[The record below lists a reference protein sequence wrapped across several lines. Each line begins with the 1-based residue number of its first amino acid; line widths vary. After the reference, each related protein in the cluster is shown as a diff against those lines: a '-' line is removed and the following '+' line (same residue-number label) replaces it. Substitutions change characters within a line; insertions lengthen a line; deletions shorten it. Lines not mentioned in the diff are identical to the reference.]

1 VEDLL
6 LLCVLAFFAGL
17 VDAVAGGGGL
27 IQVPA
32 LFAFA
37 PGIPPV
43 ALLGTNKLSSTAG
56 TAAAL
61 LRYQRTG
68 FIDWRG
74 LRLALALA
82 APAAAL
88 GAWAVSR
95 VPADWLRPVVLILLL
110 LVCGHTLLSRR
121 LGLKAPE
128 QLPQTGS
135 PAPYCTAIGF
145 YDGFFGPGA
154 GAFLVFG
161 LVRWFRRGF
170 LQAAAE
176 TKAIN
181 LATNIGALTYFAL
194 NGHLN
199 YRLGLAMALA
209 NLLGGYVG
217 AATAVKNGAVFVRRV
232 FLGVAAAL
240 ILKLGWDVIG
250 A

>member
-1 VEDLL
+1 MEELL

-37 PGIPPV
+37 PGIPPA
-43 ALLGTNKLSSTAG
+43 ALLGTNKLSSIAG
-56 TAAAL
+56 TIAAL
-61 LRYQRTG
+61 LRYQRAVA
-68 FIDWRG
+68 IDWQG
-74 LRLALALA
+74 LKVALLLAV
-82 APAAAL
+82 PAAAL

-95 VPADWLRPVVLILLL
+95 VPADWLRPVVLILLV
-110 LVCGHTLLSRR
+110 LVSGSTLLNRR
-121 LGLKAPE
+121 FSVEATHMGSPA
-128 QLPQTGS
+128 GS
-135 PAPYCTAIGF
+135 PAPYCAAIGF

-161 LVRWFRRGF
+161 LVRWFRRSF

-181 LATNIGALTYFAL
+181 LATNAGALTYFAL
-194 NGHLN
+194 SGHLN

-209 NLLGGYVG
+209 NLLGGYAG
-217 AATAVKNGAVFVRRV
+217 AATAVREGAVFVRKV
-232 FLGVAAAL
+232 FLLVLAAL
-240 ILKLGWDVIG
+240 VLKLGWDLV
-250 A
+250 AA